1 MLRKRDQRKRFSVL
15 HLITSLDVG
24 GAEMMLL
31 KLLSR
36 MNVDR
41 FENHVICLAEGGA
54 VGQKIVACGIPV
66 HALNMPRGRVTIH
79 GLMELCRL
87 IRQIKPDILQTWMYH
102 ANLLGALVG
111 KCCHSALLCG
121 NIRYSNIDLNKY
133 RAGTRITVN
142 VGLIVNLYVKELST

>member
-1 MLRKRDQRKRFSVL
+1 MF
-15 HLITSLDVG
+15 
-24 GAEMMLL
+24 L

-36 MNVDR
+36 
-41 FENHVICLAEGGA
+41 VICLTEERP
-54 VGQKIVACGIPV
+54 VGQKISAFGIPV
-66 HALNMPRGRVTIH
+66 HALNMQKGRVTIC
-79 GLMELCRL
+79 GLMGLRKL
-87 IRQIKPDILQTWMYH
+87 SRQIQPDILQTWMYH